1 MEQLRSWLK
10 TVTGLVIILGVLETL
25 LPDAGGV
32 KGFAKLV
39 FGLALMAAILQPVLA
54 LVSLD
59 WAVVAPP
66 ETGVGQDNWL
76 ATAERLQAKGAA
88 PLLAAVEDS
97 AARQLQSL
105 LLTVDG
111 VEEALVELTPGSGQ
125 MEEATV
131 VVQGSGEIAPRI
143 RRIAAYYLD
152 IPESKVKVR
161 ITSKGEPG
169 E

>member
-88 PLLAAVEDS
+88 PARSGGFCCLAPS
-97 AARQLQSL
+97 KPSPNS
-105 LLTVDG
+105 G
-111 VEEALVELTPGSGQ
+111 WVEEAWWSYTGSGQ

-131 VVQGSGEIAPRI
+131 VVQGQGDAPQSE
-143 RRIAAYYLD
+143 IAAYYLD